1 MEMYLIP
8 RKASLAFLGILLFLV
23 LIHNTSIIAVGNL
36 IHQIPIFCPFKAIT
50 GIPCPGCGMTRAMT
64 SLIQGDFF
72 NAALLNPFSFF
83 LIFMLI
89 LSSMPRSYIARQSQR
104 TTILMRFFFI
114 FITTLVAVYWIGDR
128 VYQAILL
135 IT

>member
-1 MEMYLIP
+1 MYLIP

-36 IHQIPIFCPFKAIT
+36 IDQLPIFCPFKAIT

-89 LSSMPRSYIARQSQR
+89 ISSMPRSYIADQSR
-104 TTILMRFFFI
+104 RAATLMHFFFV
-114 FITTLVAVYWIGDR
+114 FITILVAVYWIGGR
-128 VYQAILL
+128 IFQVIPL